1 MNNKGFTLIEI
12 IIVIVIL
19 GILATLA
26 VPRITGQMES
36 SRAAEA
42 MQMFGALRRSATDCL
57 NMSGGAADACV
68 TQAQLGVSI
77 PTTAAGAAF
86 IYTADPQGGANRNV
100 EIRAFRTIGGV
111 PNAICM
117 LISGDGTGNVT
128 GTGYGIDPANSA
140 FAGIVARANTGAGAT
155 TFTACAAAGLT
166 NTLNL

>member
-57 NMSGGAADACV
+57 QMSNGSTSSCV
-68 TQAQLGVSI
+68 TTGQLGVSI
-77 PTTAAGAAF
+77 PTVANGASFTYTSEADSPAANQIEFKA
-86 IYTADPQGGANRNV
+86 V
-100 EIRAFRTIGGV
+100 RTISGTDH
-111 PNAICM
+111 AMCM
-117 LISGDGTGNVT
+117 VVTGDGAGNVT
-128 GTGYGIDPANSA
+128 GTAYGVTPANSP
-140 FAGIVARANTGAGAT
+140 FAGIVNRANS
-155 TFTACAAAGLT
+155 AAGTAASGCADAVALT
-166 NTLNL
+166 NALNV